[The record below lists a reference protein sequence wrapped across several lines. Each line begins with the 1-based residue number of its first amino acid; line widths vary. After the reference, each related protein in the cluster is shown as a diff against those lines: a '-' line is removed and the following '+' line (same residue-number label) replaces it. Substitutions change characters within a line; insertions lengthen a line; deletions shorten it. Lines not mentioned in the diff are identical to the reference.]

1 MVIMLAQG
9 LIAAIPQLIQTIP
22 TIVSAIITTL
32 MSVDWLKLGLDIIKG
47 IGNGLVQGIKGLFSK
62 GKDAGKEVGDGV
74 AAGLDAVSYTHLDVY
89 KRQVLQ

>member
-1 MVIMLAQG
+1 
-9 LIAAIPQLIQTIP
+9 
-22 TIVSAIITTL
+22 

-74 AAGLDAVSYTHLDVY
+74 AAGLDESTSQLTAAADQTTADATENLKPDTDLLNNSGCRCRLPWPPG
-89 KRQVLQ
+89 